1 MHLDLASFDSV
12 KKFAKEVLEKYP
24 KVHVLINNAGVYFP
38 LMDSQRTKEGHEMNF
53 GVNHLGHFL
62 LTKLLLDRIKESAPS
77 RIVIVSSG
85 LHERGEIDIDDLN
98 LEKKREAA
106 ISVRV
111 NPAYCASKLA
121 NVYHC
126 R

>member
-1 MHLDLASFDSV
+1 MHLDLASFDSIR
-12 KKFAKEVLEKYP
+12 KFSKEVLQKYM
-24 KVHVLINNAGVYFP
+24 KIHVLINNAGVYFP
-38 LMDSQRTKEGHEMNF
+38 LTDSQKTKDGFEMNF

-62 LTKLLLDRIKESAPS
+62 LTNLLVERIKESAPS

-85 LHERGEIDIDDLN
+85 LHERGVIDLDDLN
-98 LEKKREAA
+98 MEKRRE
-106 ISVRV
+106 ISHNIRV